1 MGKSVTS
8 LNILEANES
17 CDITSKAGLNFLV
30 LIGLNLNQTTHT
42 LFCLRT
48 RIVNHVSLGDGST
61 VNTEENK
68 FAEIFV
74 SPELEREGT
83 ELTIV
88 SRLNLDDLFFALKI
102 KPLSGR
108 NLKWTRKIVNNGI
121 ENVLD
126 PLVFES

>member
-1 MGKSVTS
+1 MGESVTS
-8 LNILEANES
+8 LNILEPNES

-74 SPELEREGT
+74 SPKLERKGT
-83 ELTIV
+83 ELGIV
-88 SRLNLDDLFFALKI
+88 SRLNLNNLFFAFWI
-102 KPLSGR
+102 KPFGGR
-108 NLKWTRKIVNNGI
+108 NL
-121 ENVLD
+121 
-126 PLVFES
+126 